1 MSKLILVGGVI
12 TVVLF
17 IIGII
22 LLTITDFFSDY
33 WFIGITITAM
43 AIVTIVVTIILKFKT

>member
-1 MSKLILVGGVI
+1 MSKLILVGSAI

-33 WFIGITITAM
+33 WFIGLAITAM
-43 AIVTIVVTIILKFKT
+43 AIVTIVVTLVIKLKK

>member
-1 MSKLILVGGVI
+1 MSKLILVGGAI

-33 WFIGITITAM
+33 WFIGIAITAM